1 MDRRAF
7 MKLGAAGAAL
17 AAAPMPLMAQ
27 ANYPERTIRLVV
39 PFPPGGVNDAV
50 ARPWAEYVK
59 TGLGSVVIE
68 NQGGAGGGV
77 GAAAVARAAPDGY
90 TILFG
95 SGATHVV
102 RPIAAGTQS
111 YDPVKDFAP
120 ISVISTGGIGVA
132 VHPSQPFK
140 TLKDLIDYARANP
153 GKLSYASPG
162 VGSAGHMAGELFK
175 STARVN
181 IVHVPYRGGGPAQ
194 NDVVGGQIPMGMINI
209 TGQVLSLHQTGKIR
223 LLAIT
228 TPRRNPAAPDI
239 PTCEE
244 AGAPGC
250 VALNFAAL
258 FAPAGTPKPIVDKI
272 SKATQDAMKDP
283 KFIEILAASGFDPSS
298 DTTPEATAR
307 FLQEELKR
315 WTPVIRQIGLKLE

>member
-7 MKLGAAGAAL
+7 LKNGLAGAAAVTL
-17 AAAPMPLMAQ
+17 APAAMAQ
-27 ANYPERTIRLVV
+27 ANYPDRTIRLVV

-50 ARPWAEYVK
+50 ARPWAEFVK
-59 TGLGSVVIE
+59 GNLGSVVIE
-68 NQGGAGGGV
+68 NQGGAGGGI
-77 GAAAVARAAPDGY
+77 GAAAVARATPDGY

-111 YDPVKDFAP
+111 YDPVKDFEP
-120 ISVISTGGIGVA
+120 IAVISTGGVGIA

-140 TLKDLIDYARANP
+140 TLQDLIDFARANP

-175 STARVN
+175 STAKVD

-209 TGQVLSLHQTGKIR
+209 TGQVISLHETGKIR

-228 TPRRNPAAPDI
+228 TPVRNPAAPSI
-239 PTCEE
+239 PTCEG

-258 FAPAGTPKPIVDKI
+258 FAPAGTPRPIVERI
-272 SKATQDAMKDP
+272 SKATQDAMKDR
-283 KFIEILAASGFDPSS
+283 KFIEILSASGFDPSN

-307 FLQEELKR
+307 FLQDELKR
-315 WTPVIRQIGLKLE
+315 WTPVIKQIGLKLD

>member
-7 MKLGAAGAAL
+7 VKLGLAGAAAVTL
-17 AAAPMPLMAQ
+17 APGAMAQ
-27 ANYPERTIRLVV
+27 ANYPTRTIRLVV

-50 ARPWAEYVK
+50 ARPWAEFVK
-59 TGLGSVVIE
+59 NSLGSVVIE

-77 GAAAVARAAPDGY
+77 GAAAVARATPDGY

-111 YDPVKDFAP
+111 YDPVKDFEP
-120 ISVISTGGIGVA
+120 IAVISTGGIGVA
-132 VHPSQPFK
+132 VHPAQPFK
-140 TLKDLIDYARANP
+140 TLGDLIDFARANP

-162 VGSAGHMAGELFK
+162 VGAAGHMAGELFK
-175 STARVN
+175 STAKVD

-194 NDVVGGQIPMGMINI
+194 NDLVGGQIPMGMINI
-209 TGQVLSLHQTGKIR
+209 TGQVIALHQTGKIR

-228 TPRRNPAAPDI
+228 TPARIPAAPDI

-258 FAPAGTPKPIVDKI
+258 FAPAGTPKPIVERI

-307 FLQEELKR
+307 FLQDELKR
-315 WTPVIRQIGLKLE
+315 WTPVIKQIGLKLE

>member
-7 MKLGAAGAAL
+7 LKLGAAGAAF
-17 AAAPMPLMAQ
+17 ATPPMPLMAQ

-59 TGLGSVVIE
+59 TGLGQVVIE

-175 STARVN
+175 SAAKVD

-209 TGQVLSLHQTGKIR
+209 TGQVLSLHQTGKLR
-223 LLAIT
+223 VLAIT

-258 FAPAGTPKPIVDKI
+258 FAPAGTPKAIVDRI
-272 SKATQDAMKDP
+272 SRATQDAMKDP
-283 KFIEILAASGFDPSS
+283 KFIEIFAASGFEPSS
-298 DTTPEATAR
+298 DTTPEGTAR

-315 WTPVIRQIGLKLE
+315 WTPVIREIGLKLE

>member
-7 MKLGAAGAAL
+7 MKLGAAGAASVGL
-17 AAAPMPLMAQ
+17 AAYAGAQ
-27 ANYPERTIRLVV
+27 AAYPERTIKLVV

-59 TGLGSVVIE
+59 AGLGSVVIE

-102 RPIAAGTQS
+102 RPIAAATQT
-111 YDPVKDFAP
+111 YDPVKDFEP
-120 ISVISTGGIGVA
+120 IAVISTGGIGVA
-132 VHPSQPFK
+132 VHPAQPFK
-140 TLKDLIDYARANP
+140 TLKDLIEYAKANP

-175 STARVN
+175 STAKVD

-194 NDVVGGQIPMGMINI
+194 NDLVGGQIPVGMINI

-228 TPRRNPAAPDI
+228 TPKRNPAAPDI

-250 VALNFAAL
+250 IALNFAAL
-258 FAPAGTPKPIVDKI
+258 FAPAGTPKPIVERL
-272 SKATQDAMKDP
+272 SKATQDAMKNP
-283 KFIEILAASGFDPSS
+283 KFVEILSASGFDPSS

-307 FLQEELKR
+307 FLQDELKR
-315 WTPVIRQIGLKLE
+315 WTPVIKQIGLKLD